1 MIYAF
6 SNPCMPGILKVG
18 MTKRKIESR
27 LKEANGSDTWRPPLP
42 YQIELAKYV
51 TNYKQKEKDIHALFN
66 HLGKRINPKK
76 EFFETTL
83 NEVRLIFNLIDG
95 DEFIPNIFS
104 TNNTS
109 TDNTSTNN
117 TSTNN
122 TSTDNT
128 STNNT
133 STDNTSTN
141 INLIAN
147 ISPIKEWK
155 KTTNLSDYLCENAF
169 NQFIQWLQLNIP
181 GIDKSY
187 SYYKYIKIISC
198 YI

>member
-83 NEVRLIFNLIDG
+83 NEVKLIFNLIDG

-117 TSTNN
+117 TSTN
-122 TSTDNT
+122 
-128 STNNT
+128 
-133 STDNTSTN
+133 NTSTN

>member
-1 MIYAF
+1 LIFIFVVLISITMIYAF

-51 TNYKQKEKDIHALFN
+51 TNYKQKETDIHALFS

-83 NEVRLIFNLIDG
+83 DEVKLIFNLIDG
-95 DEFIPNIFS
+95 DEFIPDIIS

-109 TDNTSTNN
+109 TD
-117 TSTNN
+117 
-122 TSTDNT
+122 
-128 STNNT
+128 
-133 STDNTSTN
+133 

-147 ISPIKEWK
+147 ISPIEEWK
-155 KTTNLSDYLCENAF
+155 KTTNLSDYLCEKAY
-169 NQFIQWLQLNIP
+169 NQFIQWLQSNIP

-187 SYYKYIKIISC
+187 SYYKYIKLIS
-198 YI
+198 

>member
-18 MTKRKIESR
+18 MTKRNIESR

-51 TNYKQKEKDIHALFN
+51 TNYKQKEKDIHALFS
-66 HLGKRINPKK
+66 HLGKRINPNK

-83 NEVRLIFNLIDG
+83 DEVKLIFNLIDG
-95 DEFIPNIFS
+95 DELIS
-104 TNNTS
+104 TN
-109 TDNTSTNN
+109 
-117 TSTNN
+117 
-122 TSTDNT
+122 
-128 STNNT
+128 
-133 STDNTSTN
+133 NTSTN

-147 ISPIKEWK
+147 ISPIEEWK
-155 KTTNLSDYLCENAF
+155 KTTNLPDYLCENAY
-169 NQFIQWLQLNIP
+169 NQFIKWTQSNIP

-187 SYYKYIKIISC
+187 SYYKYIKLIS
-198 YI
+198 